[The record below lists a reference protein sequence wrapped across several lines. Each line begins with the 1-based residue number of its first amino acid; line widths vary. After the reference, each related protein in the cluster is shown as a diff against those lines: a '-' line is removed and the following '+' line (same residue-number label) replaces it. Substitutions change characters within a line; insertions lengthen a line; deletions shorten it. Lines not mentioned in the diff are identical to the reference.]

1 MTAEG
6 NLNKVDGDIL
16 YDGDIDAIVGMQGQ
30 SFKNQS
36 QLLFNAA
43 RIGWNADLNGTGVPD
58 YEDLYLTIDPD
69 NEIDSGNSSIIN
81 TENTNY
87 LVFEGFDE
95 TVDDFGD
102 ETIDTNIWSTAAAG
116 GTAAVSET
124 GGDLVLYVADGNPS
138 TATAIADETNATD
151 YKTLGKDSSIYLKID
166 WTTTGTSLS
175 SSEAS
180 IYISDGTNHYEVWEK
195 QYSSAGGTGS
205 TYVRIR
211 IDNSA
216 ETATAYSTDGT
227 DKADVDI
234 SGGANWYIRFGA
246 TQSNNT
252 GVAAM
257 TFNIDTYAHNINDG
271 ANEETY
277 QSGLLET
284 ASSTI
289 TNAILTLNE
298 ALKGSNVFYLSA
310 DNGVNFEV
318 VTLNQIHNFTNTGTQ
333 LKLKIVN
340 TGASSEEQPIE
351 AQMYEF
357 AILYNLY

>member
-1 MTAEG
+1 MTSEG
-6 NLNKVDGDIL
+6 DLNKVDGDIL

-102 ETIDTNIWSTAAAG
+102 ATIDTDIWSTAAAG

-124 GGDLVLYVADGNPS
+124 GGDLVLYVAGGNPS

-166 WTTTGTSLS
+166 WTATGTSLS

-195 QYSSAGGTGS
+195 QYSNGGGTAG

-211 IDNSA
+211 ID
-216 ETATAYSTDGT
+216 D
-227 DKADVDI
+227 
-234 SGGANWYIRFGA
+234 
-246 TQSNNT
+246 NT
-252 GVAAM
+252 G
-257 TFNIDTYAHNINDG
+257 Y
-271 ANEETY
+271 
-277 QSGLLET
+277 
-284 ASSTI
+284 I
-289 TNAILTLNE
+289 TV
-298 ALKGSNVFYLSA
+298 KGV
-310 DNGVNFEV
+310 
-318 VTLNQIHNFTNTGTQ
+318 
-333 LKLKIVN
+333 
-340 TGASSEEQPIE
+340 SSELGTTR
-351 AQMYEF
+351 YEWEKE
-357 AILYNLY
+357 ISYNDDIDMIKLCETVVIDKIRYRIKVGNHMF